1 MSTRFGEPQ
10 LFDSRTT
17 LQPLALHHGGI
28 VPAPEVAWRLCGAS
42 GAPIVVALGGI
53 SAHRRTHAVDGEAA
67 GWWQGMVGDGAALD
81 TRHLQVLSF
90 DYLGGWGG
98 STAPQVD
105 RPLPAISPFDQ
116 AEVLHQLLAQ
126 LRLPRLRAIVGA
138 SYGGMVALAFGQRYP
153 QEVAELAII
162 SAAERTHPMATAWRS
177 VQRDT
182 VRFALSQGKGAEG
195 LKLARALAMS
205 TYRSPAEFA
214 ARFSAAPRFEAGVAR
229 FPVEDY
235 LLARGAHY
243 AERYSPASFLCLS
256 ESIDL
261 HAVDAA
267 SISVPTRALGVAE
280 DQLVPIADMRAL
292 CARLPRAQ
300 LHEISSLYGHDAF
313 LKETEI
319 LREWLQPLTGETA

>member
-10 LFDSRTT
+10 FFDSRIT
-17 LQPLALHHGGI
+17 LEPLALHHGGI
-28 VPAPEVAWRLCGAS
+28 VPAAEVAWRLCGPPQ
-42 GAPIVVALGGI
+42 APMVVALGGI
-53 SAHRRTHAVDGEAA
+53 SAHRRTHALNGETA
-67 GWWQGMVGDGAALD
+67 GWWQGMVGEGAALD
-81 TRHLQVLSF
+81 TLRFRVLSF
-90 DYLGGWGG
+90 DYLGGWGE

-105 RPLPAISPFDQ
+105 QPLPAISPFDQ
-116 AEVLHQLLAQ
+116 AEVLHRLLAQ
-126 LRLPRLRAIVGA
+126 LRVPRLRAIVGA

-153 QEVAELAII
+153 QEVAELAVI

-182 VRFALSQGKGAEG
+182 VRFALSEGKGAEG

-235 LLARGAHY
+235 LRARGAHY
-243 AERYSPASFLCLS
+243 AEQYSPASFLCLS

-261 HAVDAA
+261 HAVDAT
-267 SISVPTRALGVAE
+267 SIAVPTRALGVRE
-280 DQLVPIADMRAL
+280 DQLVPITDMRAL
-292 CARLPRAQ
+292 CARMPQAQ
-300 LHEISSLYGHDAF
+300 LQEISSLYGHDAF
-313 LKETEI
+313 LKEFET
-319 LREWLQPLTGETA
+319 LREWLQPLTGDIA